1 MQVKHKRMKRP
12 WVTKEKEGRN
22 FCFNHWWG
30 NKWGNNKDIQERLK
44 KWCRGRQTMAEKW
57 QKQLEKT
64 TQCKSIDLL
73 SLFLAICYFTSY
85 VLLLSSRSVEEDFP
99 YDDPRHSLQLLQT
112 KESRCMRR
120 VITFFIE
127 NNKKALYVV
136 LDTLSLLILL
146 TFVPSFFSC
155 TSTMTILS

>member
-64 TQCKSIDLL
+64 TQCKSIHLL

-85 VLLLSSRSVEEDFP
+85 VLILWSRSVS
-99 YDDPRHSLQLLQT
+99 RTSL
-112 KESRCMRR
+112 MMIP
-120 VITFFIE
+120 VILCNSYKQKNRDAWGE
-127 NNKKALYVV
+127 WS
-136 LDTLSLLILL
+136 LSLSKTTKKLCMWFLTLL
-146 TFVPSFFSC
+146 LYWYCSLSSPFSFHA
-155 TSTMTILS
+155 L